1 MRALALLALLALP
14 AYALERPES
23 ADVAQNY
30 VLFCAGCHGPNGQG
44 APGKVPALA
53 GRLGKF
59 LTVEGGRSF
68 LLQVPGV
75 RNSQL
80 SSAAVAAV
88 MNQCVER
95 FATAD
100 EAQGFVPYRANE
112 VDAARREPL
121 LAMRVRRTELLQRA
135 GVVDANGY

>member
-14 AYALERPES
+14 VHALERPETS
-23 ADVAQNY
+23 DVAQNY
-30 VLFCAGCHGPNGQG
+30 VLFCAGCHGPHGEG
-44 APGKVPALA
+44 APGKVPAFA

-88 MNQCVER
+88 MNHCIQR
-95 FATAD
+95 FATPD
-100 EAQGFVPYRANE
+100 EARGFVAYRASE
-112 VDAARREPL
+112 VEAARAAPL
-121 LAMRVRRTELLQRA
+121 LAVRRRRAELLHAA
-135 GVVDANGY
+135 GVAEPNGY